1 MSKVAEYQELRKIAD
16 EAIEKAGLIFKE
28 AIVEAIKPV
37 FDNSYGRLNEVR
49 VHGYTP
55 SFNDG
60 DPCTFRMNTDDC
72 KVNGYDG
79 YEDDVDE
86 DEDFLGSDDTS
97 SVQES
102 VSDALSVF
110 DDDDWE
116 AAFNSYGFEVV
127 FTKEDDGSISL
138 TEEDY
143 DCGY

>member
-1 MSKVAEYQELRKIAD
+1 MSKVAEYQEFRKVAD
-16 EAIEKAGLIFKE
+16 EAIKKAGLIFKD

-37 FDNSYGRLNEVR
+37 FDRSYGRLREVR

-60 DPCTFRMNTDDC
+60 DPCTFRMNVDDC
-72 KVNGYDG
+72 KVNGFDG
-79 YEDDVDE
+79 YEDDE
-86 DEDFLGSDDTS
+86 DHDDGYLGRHDTQI
-97 SVQES
+97 VQED
-102 VSDALSVF
+102 VSASLSIF

-116 AAFNSYGFEVV
+116 SAFNSYGFEVV
-127 FTKEDDGSISL
+127 FTKNDDGSISL